1 VDDRMMLRQ
10 LQITPGPLALLAL
23 LMVLVLSSAACGAER
38 ASKQGS
44 QAPSTETTTPDKT
57 AAETIEK
64 PADSYCSSGST
75 EYGYVDLIQPLTEG
89 SEVKADSRVRIG
101 GWAATPD
108 GSPSVEKVE
117 VRVEGE
123 AVGPVRECM
132 AREDLVKTFGK
143 DARYGGWEVTAD
155 LSDIEVTGPTVDVSA
170 VAIDRNGGRH
180 PLPRTSQA
188 ESELRVAR
196 EGPLTTTQY
205 N

>member
-1 VDDRMMLRQ
+1 VDDQMMPRQ
-10 LQITPGPLALLAL
+10 LQSMPGLLAVLALLT
-23 LMVLVLSSAACGAER
+23 VLVLSSAACGAER
-38 ASKQGS
+38 TNKQRS
-44 QAPSTETTTPDKT
+44 QEPNTGTT
-57 AAETIEK
+57 AAETIDK
-64 PADSYCSSGST
+64 PADSYCSSGSA
-75 EYGYVDLIQPLTEG
+75 EYGYVDLIQPLTDD
-89 SEVKADSRVRIG
+89 SEVKTDGRVLIG

-132 AREDLVKTFGK
+132 AREDLVKAFGE
-143 DARYGGWEVTAD
+143 DARYGGWEVTVD

-170 VAIDRNGGRH
+170 VAIDRNGDRH
-180 PLPRTSQA
+180 PLPRTNQA